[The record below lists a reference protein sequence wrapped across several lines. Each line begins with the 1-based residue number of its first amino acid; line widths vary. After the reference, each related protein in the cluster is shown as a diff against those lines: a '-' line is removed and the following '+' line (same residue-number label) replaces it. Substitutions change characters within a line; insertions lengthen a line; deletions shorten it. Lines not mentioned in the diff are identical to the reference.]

1 MAAIT
6 NDRLSIH
13 NRNGSTQE
21 SRYRKDLDP
30 SQLQLMELGVED
42 WVIVACKLAKELN
55 YFNSS
60 NQVDGDWV
68 QFFKQVMDTQ
78 KELGQASGFELDT
91 IKNQIQKSL
100 ESYEKQG
107 NLTPHLTL
115 FISFLKLLEIS
126 RSQFNGLTKRHL
138 DFYYQEVLK
147 FEKQAPTSDSVFVV
161 LELAKAA
168 SNHRLAAGTSFLAG
182 KNEAGENLLYKSSS
196 ETVINAIQVADIR
209 TIFHHPQNG
218 TLAQAIIKDWEAG
231 DGEAIQKQ
239 ESWPTFGESTGFED
253 SNQTRPKI
261 GFVIASPTLWMQEG
275 ERWIVLEFEFE
286 AQIPFSS
293 VDLVNA
299 LQLSI
304 STKKEWVGLDLLP
317 SDVEIA
323 NPKKLKLT
331 IHLDNGFPS
340 VVPLVSKD
348 PVWSQLN
355 SLAALKFEWEVKDE
369 DAYVIS
375 QYFAKVGF
383 TSIDLTVDVSEVR
396 NVPLENDQTLLN
408 PTKPFF
414 PFSTRP
420 FAGSSFNFGY
430 GEAFKKNCTEVNL
443 SFVWKNTPADFRE
456 HYSAY
461 VEQAKENVS
470 TGFYVTAQNAMVAH
484 HQMLTKAG
492 SLITNYPSINFT
504 IPVRKMEG
512 RRDATAEPV
521 SSRTTASMIVNSNE
535 FFTYRYQVLQN
546 GQLLRNNSDAHLLF
560 KKIEGSNDFH
570 FDLRF
575 TQSISQM
582 PQAKI
587 RVNLQQSFLHEL
599 YPKILA
605 MVLTS
610 EEKDKILPNEPYTPL
625 AADLK
630 LSYKAH
636 TQITQEYGNDK
647 LFYIHPF
654 GLGERTGKT
663 LLSSSYKKGGHLYL
677 GLSHALANDTLSLL
691 FQLEEG
697 TENSLEVT
705 SEAAEWSV
713 LGSSGWQVLSKDAIL
728 LNETKNF
735 LSSGIISIQLP
746 ATITHDNPAFPLGL
760 TWLRIKLNA
769 SSDAVCR
776 CYHIHAQ
783 AVRLEA
789 MNPWKATHLPNQ
801 LPSKTISK
809 LEQRS
814 APIKSIAQPY
824 ASVGGKGL
832 ESDLNFYRRISER
845 LRHKKRAVTLW
856 DFEHLVLEEYP
867 EILLAKCL
875 NHTKGT
881 CYHAAGHVTVVVVP
895 KHRPLDMAA
904 LNYPM
909 VSEAKR
915 LEIQEFLQQ
924 FISPAISVHVVNPTY
939 AQVDIQVRAQF
950 RVGLDR
956 NFYEQELKKALTNFL
971 SPWAFDLRNSF
982 NFNREIHRSQ
992 VVYFVENLE
1001 YVDFIGGLSWR
1012 IGLQEQG
1019 KKIHPDTPATII
1031 VSGSTHQVNPVNHTC
1046 SK

>member
-1 MAAIT
+1 MAST
-6 NDRLSIH
+6 SKDRLSIH
-13 NRNGSTQE
+13 SRNGSTQD

-30 SQLQLMELGVED
+30 SQLQLMGLGVED
-42 WVIVACKLAKELN
+42 WVIVACKLAKEMN
-55 YFNSS
+55 FFNSS

-68 QFFKQVMDTQ
+68 HFFKQVMDTTMD
-78 KELGQASGFELDT
+78 LGQANGFELEA
-91 IKNQIQKSL
+91 IKTQIQKSL
-100 ESYEKQG
+100 ETFEGQR

-115 FISFLKLLEIS
+115 FISFLKLLEFS
-126 RSQFNGLTKRHL
+126 RSQFNTLTKRHL

-147 FEKQAPTSDSVFVV
+147 FVKQAPTSDSVFVI

-168 SNHRLAAGTSFLAG
+168 SAHRLAAGTTFLAG
-182 KNEAGENLLYKSSS
+182 KNAEGENLLYKNSS
-196 ETVINAIQVADIR
+196 ETVINAIQLADIR
-209 TIFHHPQNG
+209 TIFHNQQNN

-231 DGEAIQKQ
+231 EGEAIQKQ
-239 ESWPTFGESTGFED
+239 ESWPTFGESRGIGD
-253 SNQTRPKI
+253 ANQIPLKM

-275 ERWIVLEFEFE
+275 ERLVVLEFHLD
-286 AQIPFSS
+286 ASIPFTSAEFVS
-293 VDLVNA
+293 A

-304 STKKEWVGLDLLP
+304 STEKEWLGLDLQL
-317 SDVEIA
+317 SDVEIV

-331 IHLDNGFPS
+331 IQLDNSFPP
-340 VVPLVSKD
+340 VGPVVSKD
-348 PVWSQLN
+348 PVWNQLN
-355 SLAALKFEWEVKDE
+355 SQAALKFEWEVKDE
-369 DAYVIS
+369 DAYLVS
-375 QYFAKVGF
+375 QYFTKAGL
-383 TSIDLTVDVSEVR
+383 TSIDLTVEVSEVR
-396 NVPLENDQTLLN
+396 NIHLENDQTQLN

-420 FAGSSFNFGY
+420 FAGSSFSFGY
-430 GEAFKKNCTEVNL
+430 AEAFKKNCTEVNL

-470 TGFYVTAQNAMVAH
+470 TGFYVMAQNAMVAH
-484 HQMLTKAG
+484 NQMLTKAG
-492 SLITNYPSINFT
+492 SLVQGFPSISLP

-512 RRDATAEPV
+512 RKDVPAETV
-521 SSRTTASMIVNSNE
+521 SSRTTASMIVNSND
-535 FFTYRYQVLQN
+535 FFKYRYQILQQ
-546 GQLLRNNSDAHLLF
+546 GQLLRNNSDAHILF

-570 FDLRF
+570 FDLGF
-575 TQSISQM
+575 APSISQM
-582 PQAKI
+582 PLAKI

-610 EEKDKILPNEPYTPL
+610 EETNKILPNEPYTPL

-636 TQITQEYGNDK
+636 TQITHTSSQDK
-647 LFYIHPF
+647 LFHIHPF
-654 GLGERTGKT
+654 GLGERTGNN
-663 LLSSSYKKGGHLYL
+663 LFSSSYEKGGHLYL
-677 GLSHALANDTLSLL
+677 GLSHAAANDTFSLL

-705 SEAAEWSV
+705 SEATEWSF
-713 LGSSGWQVLSKDAIL
+713 LGPTGWHTLSKDAIL

-746 ATITHDNPAFPLGL
+746 ATITQDNPAFPLGL
-760 TWLRIKLNA
+760 TWLKIKLNA

-776 CYHIHAQ
+776 CYNIHTQ

-814 APIKSIAQPY
+814 APIKGIVQPY
-824 ASVGGKGL
+824 ASVGGKAL

-875 NHTKGT
+875 NHTHGT
-881 CYHAAGHVTVVVVP
+881 CYQAAGHVTVVVVP

-924 FISPAISVHVVNPTY
+924 LISPAISVHVANPTY
-939 AQVDIQVRAQF
+939 AQVDIQVRVQF
-950 RVGLDR
+950 KAGLDR

-992 VVYFVENLE
+992 VVYFIEKLD

-1012 IGLQEQG
+1012 VGVQEQG
-1019 KKIHPDTPATII
+1019 KKIQPDTPATII
-1031 VSGSTHQVNPVNHTC
+1031 VSGSAHQVNSVINTC